1 MSVKNCGVA
10 LAEVAGRVGVFTSAV
25 FKMIKRTGKKFDQAQ
40 STQRKRWEEIV
51 LPGKLR
57 ALRSIGG

>member
-10 LAEVAGRVGVFTSAV
+10 LAEVAGRVGVSTSAV

-40 STQRKRWEEIV
+40 EHTEEEVGGDCPSRKA
-51 LPGKLR
+51 PCT
-57 ALRSIGG
+57 S